1 MRAGKKSE
9 KSRDAAYKKVEQAI
23 NSNKPEAA
31 KVYAQDAIRNRN
43 QAVKYEIL
51 SYKIVAVQNK
61 LQAAYQ
67 NQKLSENMCKMVGSM
82 NGALQS
88 MDLVKISENMS
99 QFEKI
104 FDDIDANA
112 QIMDKAMDNIDADAY
127 ADKDVNNLIMQVA
140 QTHNCNLEKEFDDI
154 KMNHDPKIVDKNI
167 ESEKP
172 MKN

>member
-1 MRAGKKSE
+1 
-9 KSRDAAYKKVEQAI
+9 
-23 NSNKPEAA
+23 
-31 KVYAQDAIRNRN
+31 
-43 QAVKYEIL
+43 
-51 SYKIVAVQNK
+51 
-61 LQAAYQ
+61 
-67 NQKLSENMCKMVGSM
+67 M